1 MKILYFYLNI
11 LIMWVDENKI
21 SIFSGEITFTCPNSM
36 IYEVTF
42 KNVNLSVNFTKTNT
56 LGKKSEISFKN

>member
-1 MKILYFYLNI
+1 
-11 LIMWVDENKI
+11 MWVDENKI